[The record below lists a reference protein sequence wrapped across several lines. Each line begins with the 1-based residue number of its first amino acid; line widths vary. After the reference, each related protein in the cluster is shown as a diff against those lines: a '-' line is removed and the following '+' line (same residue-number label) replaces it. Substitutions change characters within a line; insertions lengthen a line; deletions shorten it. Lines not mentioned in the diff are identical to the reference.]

1 MEGNEK
7 KIQKILNKLIAEEMV
22 ACEFYVG
29 CVIATKHD
37 VSKQYSKLFFE
48 IAEDERDDHAKHLIE
63 WAREND
69 FKVPFRFKDY
79 EKHADERAVKLLN
92 ALKEDQKAKYY
103 VEKAIESEKLAL
115 ESYEEALKEEMPY
128 SLEQILVQNMYDEM
142 DHYEKLE
149 ILLAALEAG
158 VDLV

>member
-37 VSKQYSKLFFE
+37 VSKQYSKLFLE
-48 IAEDERDDHAKHLIE
+48 SAKDERDDHAKHLIE

-92 ALKEDQKAKYY
+92 ALKEDEKAKYY
-103 VEKAIESEKLAL
+103 VEKAIESEKLSL
-115 ESYEEALKEEMPY
+115 EREEEALKGEMPE
-128 SLEQILVQNMYDEM
+128 SREQIL
-142 DHYEKLE
+142 L
-149 ILLAALEAG
+149 
-158 VDLV
+158 

>member
-7 KIQKILNKLIAEEMV
+7 KIQKILSKLIAEEMV

-48 IAEDERDDHAKHLIE
+48 IAEDERDDHAKYLIE

-115 ESYEEALKEEMPY
+115 ESYEEALKEQMPY

-149 ILLAALEAG
+149 ILLAAIEAG